1 MEKELQDLV
10 DQLGSAIDEAIAG
23 SDRIGAIVHEM
34 EQAGYDL
41 TLVLEA
47 TMRLSPKEK
56 AAKNSWPSEESDAPV
71 PVLTASGKF
80 DLTPEDQ
87 AFLQELKV
95 AI

>member
-10 DQLGSAIDEAIAG
+10 DQLGSAIDEAIAE

-34 EQAGYDL
+34 ELAGYDL

-47 TMRLSPKEK
+47 TMRLSPKDTPVDGCPQWD
-56 AAKNSWPSEESDAPV
+56 AAV

-80 DLTPEDQ
+80 DLTPQDQ
-87 AFLQELKV
+87 QFLEELKI

>member
-1 MEKELQDLV
+1 MEKQLQDLV
-10 DQLGSAIDEAIAG
+10 DQLGSAIDDAIAE

-47 TMRLSPKEK
+47 TMRLSPKD
-56 AAKNSWPSEESDAPV
+56 AAVDGEWAESRFDSPM

-80 DLTPEDQ
+80 DLTPQDQ
-87 AFLQELKV
+87 QFLQELKV

>member
-1 MEKELQDLV
+1 MERQLQDLV
-10 DQLGSAIDEAIAG
+10 DQLGSAIDEAIAE

-47 TMRLSPKEK
+47 TMRLSPKDK
-56 AAKNSWPSEESDAPV
+56 PADNIWPHAESDS
-71 PVLTASGKF
+71 PVLTASGRF
-80 DLTPEDQ
+80 DLTPQDQ
-87 AFLQELKV
+87 EFLQSLKV

>member
-1 MEKELQDLV
+1 MEKQLQDLV

-47 TMRLSPKEK
+47 TMRLSPKDTPVD
-56 AAKNSWPSEESDAPV
+56 NGWPQSESDLAV

-80 DLTPEDQ
+80 DLTPQDQ
-87 AFLQELKV
+87 QFLEELKI